1 MILIQQIE
9 LVQRLGTT
17 TNQNTFIWAILTAIA
32 VAIIALVWYYGV
44 QMQNHHGRNNF

>member
-1 MILIQQIE
+1 MIPIQQIE
-9 LVQRLGTT
+9 LPRLLGTT

-32 VAIIALVWYYGV
+32 VTIIALVWYYGI